1 MSEKYKGIINLPHHV
16 SKKRRQMPMFDRA
29 AQFSPFAPLS
39 GFDPAVRVEKVEH
52 QTECETEMSD
62 VFFE

>member
-1 MSEKYKGIINLPHHV
+1 
-16 SKKRRQMPMFDRA
+16 MFDRA